1 MIGISTVQ
9 FGLRL
14 SLAIGMGAIVGL
26 ERQWR
31 QRMAGTRTNALLAAV
46 EGATARVGAED
57 LRIGDR
63 IRLACPM
70 FCTSEELV

>member
-9 FGLRL
+9 FGVRL

-31 QRMAGTRTNALLAAV
+31 QRMAREPAPMLWWPPGLHLL
-46 EGATARVGAED
+46 
-57 LRIGDR
+57 
-63 IRLACPM
+63 
-70 FCTSEELV
+70 